1 MATPKKKPAP
11 KKRPDSVKK
20 TVVRKVSASPQPVVR
35 SFRRSRPSD
44 PFFTFRMTH
53 QTLYWFI
60 LCAFVLGLGL
70 WVISINEKVQHI
82 YDQIDQTN
90 AASDAIYVP
99 LKVKK

>member
-1 MATPKKKPAP
+1 MATPKKKTTP
-11 KKRPDSVKK
+11 KKRPVSVKK
-20 TVVRKVSASPQPVVR
+20 TVVRKVSVAQQPTVR
-35 SFRRSRPSD
+35 TFKRSHPSD

-60 LCAFVLGLGL
+60 LCAMVLGLGL
-70 WVISINEKVQHI
+70 WVISINEKVQQI

-90 AASDAIYVP
+90 AAADATYVP

>member
-1 MATPKKKPAP
+1 MATPKKKTTP
-11 KKRPDSVKK
+11 KKPPVSIKK
-20 TVVRKVSASPQPVVR
+20 TVVRKVSASPRPAVR
-35 SFRRSRPSD
+35 SFRRSHPD

-90 AASDAIYVP
+90 AATDAIYVP